1 MNVGGWWVVRTL
13 GGAEFA
19 VTGSILAAGF
29 EAYCPTYTARHRNRY
44 GHRDEIIEA
53 ERPLF
58 PGYLFLRPDPRF
70 REAFETSR
78 IKLQVFRSSPVSDGV
93 IDAVR
98 ATAAEA
104 SKVAVERKVEA
115 GDFATLL
122 RGVLKGESARVL
134 RVRGQQA
141 LVDILRDGRRAVL
154 LVRLSDLSNEPER
167 VSRGA
172 ERVAN

>member
-44 GHRDEIIEA
+44 GHRDEVIES

-58 PGYLFLRPDPRF
+58 PGYLFVRPDHRF
-70 REAFETSR
+70 RREAFETSR

-93 IDAVR
+93 VDAVR

-104 SKVAVERKVEA
+104 SKVAVERKIEA

-141 LVDILRDGRRAVL
+141 LVDIVRDGRRAVL
-154 LVRLSDLSNEPER
+154 LVRLSDITSG
-167 VSRGA
+167 VDGA
-172 ERVAN
+172 SDVAI